1 MVDQEQDAAKEAR
14 AAYDV
19 DDHKAEMVAG
29 ALPEQYIVDREGKRV
44 GVILPFGEYEK
55 MKEDLHDLAV
65 VAERREETPISLEEM
80 KQRLKEDGL
89 L

>member
-1 MVDQEQDAAKEAR
+1 MVDQEQDATREAR
-14 AAYDV
+14 AAYEV
-19 DDHKAEMVAG
+19 DSYEEDLAG